1 MAETLPA
8 LSQASAQSPRAQRP
22 PRALG
27 VALAILLS
35 VLLYTVIPLMLLWI
49 DLSIQGQFENL
60 INVDIPY
67 PDGSDGQAFAV
78 GGTANIVSTPRLIFD
93 VVTGLGFLVIA
104 LFAWRG
110 RPSWIRFLML
120 AAIATMTAL
129 NVLSIF
135 MSLRATPS
143 LDAGF
148 TSGDGL
154 VNSLL
159 LGRLMFT
166 VLIPA
171 FAAWYLNRGP
181 ARAFYRG
188 YYLPEPES
196 AD

>member
-8 LSQASAQSPRAQRP
+8 LSQASAQSPPAQRP
-22 PRALG
+22 PRTLG

-35 VLLYTVIPLMLLWI
+35 VLLYTVIPLMLLWV
-49 DLSIQGQFENL
+49 DLSVQSKFQNLENL
-60 INVDIPY
+60 TIPY

-78 GGTANIVSTPRLIFD
+78 GGTANIVPTARLIFD
-93 VVTGLGFLVIA
+93 MVTSLGFLMIA
-104 LFAWRG
+104 IFAWRG
-110 RPSWIRFLML
+110 RPSGVRFLML
-120 AAIATMTAL
+120 AAILAMTAI

-135 MSLRATPS
+135 LSLRSTPS
-143 LDAGF
+143 FEDGLS
-148 TSGDGL
+148 SGDGFA
-154 VNSLL
+154 NTLL

-171 FAAWYLNRGP
+171 FAAWYLSRGP

-188 YYLPEPES
+188 YYLPSPES